1 MLFNGVEVEETFAE
15 LWDLKIARLLVT
27 AISRELALRA
37 AYQAT
42 GFAFSIAI
50 CPVQSG
56 IERSSPPEANPD
68 GRPGVIMQFSVP
80 SSSKY
85 GIERLKEQLI
95 ARALT
100 LSMVPTASL
109 FDFMP
114 LEAITETLPV
124 GEEIRKHGEGYEK
137 ELMIRKHRV
146 ICIPVTS
153 GKFNVERTVR
163 VTTGLD
169 GLFVIMA
176 ENPATAVSAAD
187 AAWDAMKLVEGV
199 CPYGL
204 GIDNAIKKGS
214 SKYTGLIASTHELYC
229 PTIRNIVS
237 GSMVPIGVQS
247 IVTVVFMGL
256 NASLIRKAT
265 REGIV
270 AATKIDGVKKIS
282 AYNFGGKIGS
292 HKLHLSDV
300 LKME

>member
-1 MLFNGVEVEETFAE
+1 MILNGVEVEETFAE
-15 LWDLKIARLLVT
+15 LWELKIARLLVT
-27 AISRELALRA
+27 AISRDLALRA

-56 IERSSPPEANPD
+56 IERFSPSEVNPD

-80 SSSKY
+80 SGSKY
-85 GIERLKEQLI
+85 GVERLKEQLI

-114 LEAITETLPV
+114 FEAITETLPV
-124 GEEIRKHGEGYEK
+124 GEAIRKHGEGYEK
-137 ELMIRKHRV
+137 ELMIGKHRV

-153 GKFNVERTVR
+153 GKFNVERTVG

-176 ENPATAVSAAD
+176 ENQAIAVSAAN
-187 AAWDAMKLVEGV
+187 AAWDAMKLIEGV

-204 GIDNAIKKGS
+204 GMDNAIKKGS
-214 SKYTGLIASTHELYC
+214 NRYTDIIASTHDLFC
-229 PTIRNIVS
+229 PTIQNIVP
-237 GSMVPIGVQS
+237 GSKVPIGVQS

-256 NASLIRKAT
+256 NASEIRRAT
-265 REGIV
+265 HEGIV
-270 AATKIDGVKKIS
+270 AATKIEGVKRIS
-282 AYNFGGKIGS
+282 AYNFGGKMGS
-292 HKLHLSDV
+292 HKLHLSDI